1 MSILVNGKVN
11 EYNEGMRVFDLIERG
26 DKNIIACKINN
37 KLRDLSYVLEDDSSV
52 ELLGFRDEDSIRV
65 YEASL
70 RYLVVM
76 AIAKVLPDIGVNCDY
91 YVSRSI
97 CFKKNDGSLFDQEQF
112 SKIKEMVG
120 EIVKRD
126 YPLVRKTI
134 SLEEANDYYKEN
146 GFEDKVKVF
155 KYRPNGE
162 VHIYQCDH
170 YRNYMYSY
178 MVPSTGYLDKYNL
191 IFYEGKIILQY
202 PRAEDNGDIPPFIVE
217 KTYENTL
224 LKADEWGKKVGS
236 LTVSNINDNVVKNL
250 KEFVDKC
257 EERHSLL
264 IKELGE
270 TISSRNNIKL
280 IAIAGPSSSGK
291 TTFSN
296 KLRHELE
303 QRGIY
308 PVKISMDDYYVDRSH
323 LSKEEESKVDLE
335 DINLIDI
342 ELFNKHLKELSEGK
356 EVTMPRFD
364 FVTKKREVGNK
375 IKLAENSPIIIE
387 GIHALNE
394 ALTKSLPRENKFE
407 IYIGPHIQINIDNH
421 NPISVTHLRLIRR
434 IVRDYLYRGAGV
446 ESTLSM
452 WKSVRKGEFRWIYGN
467 QEGVDFVYNSV
478 LDYEFCVMKKYALPL
493 LKAVKEDSEF
503 YNLSRTLIKYFKYF
517 VDIDD
522 EYIPSTSLLREFIGG
537 SCFEEK

>member
-1 MSILVNGKVN
+1 MSILVNGKVA
-11 EYNEGMRVFDLIERG
+11 EYSEGKRAIDLVDTNDR
-26 DKNIIACKINN
+26 NIITCKINN
-37 KLRDLSYVLEDDSSV
+37 KLRDLSYVLEDNSKVD
-52 ELLGFRDEDSIRV
+52 LLSFNDEDSIRV

-76 AIAKVLPDIGVNCDY
+76 AISRVFPGVEVNCDY
-91 YVSRSI
+91 YISRSI
-97 CFKKNDGSLFDQEQF
+97 CFKKNDGTMFSEEQF
-112 SKIKEMVG
+112 VKIKEMV
-120 EIVKRD
+120 EKIVESD
-126 YPLVRKTI
+126 YPFVRQTI
-134 SLEEANDYYKEN
+134 SLEEANKYYENN
-146 GFEDKVKVF
+146 GFEDKVRVF
-155 KYRPNGE
+155 KYRPEGE
-162 VHIYQCDH
+162 VHIYECAD
-170 YRNYMYSY
+170 YKNYMYSY

-202 PRAEDNGDIPPFIVE
+202 PRAEDSGDIPSFVVE

-224 LKADEWGKKVGS
+224 LKADEWGRKVGS
-236 LTVSNINDNVVKNL
+236 LTVSDINDNVIRNQ
-250 KEFVDKC
+250 KEFVEKC

-270 TISSRNNIKL
+270 MISSRNNIKL

-296 KLRHELE
+296 KLRYELE

-323 LSKEEESKVDLE
+323 LSKEEESKIDLE

-342 ELFNKHLKELSEGK
+342 ELFNKHLKELAEGK
-356 EVTMPRFD
+356 EVTMPKFD

-375 IKLAENSPIIIE
+375 IKLENNSPIIIE

-434 IVRDYLYRGAGV
+434 MVRDYLYRGAGV

-493 LKAVKEDSEF
+493 LKAVSEESEF

-522 EYIPSTSLLREFIGG
+522 EYIPETSLLREFIGG
-537 SCFEEK
+537 SCFEE